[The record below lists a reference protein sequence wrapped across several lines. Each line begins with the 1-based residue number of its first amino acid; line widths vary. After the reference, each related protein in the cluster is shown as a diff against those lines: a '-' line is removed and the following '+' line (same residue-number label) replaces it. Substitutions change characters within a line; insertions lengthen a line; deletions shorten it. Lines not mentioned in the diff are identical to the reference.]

1 MHGHHCASWQTLPC
15 LRGWHVLEA
24 VWAVVRV
31 HLVRDA
37 VGASGLQAVPA
48 EVEGGDGLG
57 ASAGA
62 SVRDRADDAGVEGA
76 GNGDGHDEG
85 RVSVVGTF

>member
-1 MHGHHCASWQTLPC
+1 M
-15 LRGWHVLEA
+15 
-24 VWAVVRV
+24 
-31 HLVRDA
+31 RDA

-62 SVRDRADDAGVEGA
+62 SVRDRADDAGVERA
-76 GNGDGHDEG
+76 GNGDGHDGG
-85 RVSVVGTF
+85 RVSVVVGTFF